1 MRLMIWSGVILLSAF
16 FVGNGHVCAVTVPQV
31 TVEKVTATEVEG
43 TVSHAMG
50 QTILLRSADQEALF
64 DEVKV
69 GDSGGPE
76 PFKLEL
82 PKEEEPA
89 ADGNGKEG
97 AETSGQEAAESD
109 SAETVI
115 ADDQEKIEL
124 IVKAMP
130 APGVTASRAVAVEP
144 PADQQTAGLGEAED
158 AETPEAAG
166 ETDSADPSATEAS
179 SSTESTEAP
188 TEPEPTEA
196 PAPAETEPAPTE
208 SPAPTEQA
216 PTEATQPAAKPKTAA
231 EGRAAAVAW
240 ARQIAADDRF
250 TYGATPYSR
259 PNGCYF
265 CHTNG
270 GKKKRAKKTKWANGY
285 NGKTWSRTYCC
296 NPFVHACYAHGAQH
310 PRMLKACR
318 NMNAIDMGKSSYKK
332 MGCFKNLGKPSF
344 SKLTAGD
351 IFVGSNHVWLYCGGN
366 ELAEATSLGG
376 KAKSWSA
383 DSIRVTGGAKK
394 RYKKCRFVMRFTGY

>member
-144 PADQQTAGLGEAED
+144 PADQQTAGLGEAEY
-158 AETPEAAG
+158 AETPEAAS
-166 ETDSADPSATEAS
+166 ETDSAEPSTAESTTDPSATEAS
-179 SSTESTEAP
+179 SSTESTE
-188 TEPEPTEA
+188 
-196 PAPAETEPAPTE
+196 
-208 SPAPTEQA
+208 A

-259 PNGCYF
+259 HNGCYF